1 MTVSPLAP
9 DRFPDM
15 PAIAG
20 LGLATAASGLKY
32 TGRDDMLLMH
42 CDKGSSIA
50 AVFTKSDTAAAPV
63 QWSRDALASGHPPA
77 AILVNAGNAN
87 AFTGSAG
94 TATVTASAT
103 GMAQRIGCTPQAVL
117 LASTG
122 VIGEPL
128 DSRVLE
134 ATFDGLVADI
144 GQNNSDE
151 NGSDNA
157 SDNASNDASN
167 NGGDNWSAAAA
178 AIMTTD
184 TFPKGASTTC
194 MIGDTTVTLSGIAK
208 GAGMIAPDMATM
220 LGFIATDAALPA
232 PALTQLLR
240 TATERS
246 FNAITVDSDTST
258 NDSVFLVATGAAG
271 NQTPTSADDPILDE
285 FVAALDRVMQD
296 LACQIVRDGEGANK
310 FITIDVTGATDDAAA
325 HKIALSIANSPLVK
339 TAIAGEDANWGRI
352 VMAVGKAGLGVDQSQ
367 VGIAIGS
374 ITVAADGMR
383 VEGYDETPVA
393 AHMAGQ
399 DVAIAVQIGDGA
411 GTSRVWTCDLTHGY
425 VDINADYRS

>member
-94 TATVTASAT
+94 IATVTASAT

-144 GQNNSDE
+144 SQNNSIE
-151 NGSDNA
+151 NASDNA
-157 SDNASNDASN
+157 SDNASN
-167 NGGDNWSAAAA
+167 NGDDNWSAAAA

-271 NQTPTSADDPILDE
+271 NQAPTSADDPILDE

-310 FITIDVTGATDDAAA
+310 FITIDVVGASDDTAAR
-325 HKIALSIANSPLVK
+325 KIALSIANSPLVK

-352 VMAVGKAGLGVDQSQ
+352 VMAVGKAGLGVDQSR

>member
-144 GQNNSDE
+144 SQNNSIE
-151 NGSDNA
+151 NA
-157 SDNASNDASN
+157 SDNASN
-167 NGGDNWSAAAA
+167 NGDDNWSAAAA

-184 TFPKGASTTC
+184 TFPKGASITC
-194 MIGDTTVTLSGIAK
+194 MIGDVPVTLSGIAK

-271 NQTPTSADDPILDE
+271 NQAPTSADDPILDE

-310 FITIDVTGATDDAAA
+310 FITIDVVGASDDTAAR
-325 HKIALSIANSPLVK
+325 KIALSIANSPLVK

-352 VMAVGKAGLGVDQSQ
+352 VMAVGKAGLGVDQSR

>member
-1 MTVSPLAP
+1 
-9 DRFPDM
+9 
-15 PAIAG
+15 
-20 LGLATAASGLKY
+20 
-32 TGRDDMLLMH
+32 MLLMH

-94 TATVTASAT
+94 IATVTSSAT

-144 GQNNSDE
+144 SQNNSIE
-151 NGSDNA
+151 NA
-157 SDNASNDASN
+157 SDNASN
-167 NGGDNWSAAAA
+167 NGDDNWSAAAA

-194 MIGDTTVTLSGIAK
+194 MIGDVPVTLSGIAK

-271 NQTPTSADDPILDE
+271 NQAPTSADDPILDE

-310 FITIDVTGATDDAAA
+310 FITIDVVGASDDTAAR
-325 HKIALSIANSPLVK
+325 KIALSIANSPLVK

-352 VMAVGKAGLGVDQSQ
+352 VMAVGKAGLGVDQSR

>member
-94 TATVTASAT
+94 IATVTASAT

-144 GQNNSDE
+144 SQNNSIE
-151 NGSDNA
+151 NA
-157 SDNASNDASN
+157 SDNASN
-167 NGGDNWSAAAA
+167 NGDDNWSAAAA

-194 MIGDTTVTLSGIAK
+194 MIGDVPVTLSGIAK

-220 LGFIATDAALPA
+220 LGFIATDAALPG

-271 NQTPTSADDPILDE
+271 NHAPTSADDSILDE

-296 LACQIVRDGEGANK
+296 LACQIVRDGEGASK

-325 HKIALSIANSPLVK
+325 RKIALSIANSPLVK

-352 VMAVGKAGLGVDQSQ
+352 VMAVGKAGLGVDQSR
-367 VGIAIGS
+367 VGIAIGG

-399 DVAIAVQIGDGA
+399 DVVIAVQIGDGA

>member
-1 MTVSPLAP
+1 MIVSPLAP

-32 TGRDDMLLMH
+32 TGRDDVLLMQ
-42 CDKGSSIA
+42 CAEGSSFA
-50 AVFTKSDTAAAPV
+50 AVFTTSDTAAAPV
-63 QWSRDALASGHPPA
+63 QWSRDVLASGHPPA

-94 TATVTASAT
+94 IATVTASAN
-103 GMAQRIGCTPQAVL
+103 GMARRLGCAPQAVL

-128 DSRVLE
+128 DATVLE
-134 ATFDGLVADI
+134 ATFDALVADVR
-144 GQNNSDE
+144 QNNSGE
-151 NGSDNA
+151 NS
-157 SDNASNDASN
+157 
-167 NGGDNWSAAAA
+167 GDNWAAAAA

-246 FNAITVDSDTST
+246 FNAITVDSDSST
-258 NDSVFLVATGAAG
+258 NDSVMLLATAAAG
-271 NQTPTSADDPILDE
+271 NRTPASAEDPLLDD

-296 LACQIVRDGEGANK
+296 LACQIVRDGEGASK

-325 HKIALSIANSPLVK
+325 RKIALSIANSPLVK

-352 VMAVGKAGLGVDQSQ
+352 VMAVGKAGLGVDQSR
-367 VGIAIGS
+367 VGIAIGG

-411 GTSRVWTCDLTHGY
+411 GTARVWTCDLTHGY

>member
-94 TATVTASAT
+94 IATVTASAT

-144 GQNNSDE
+144 SQNNSIE
-151 NGSDNA
+151 NA
-157 SDNASNDASN
+157 SDNASN
-167 NGGDNWSAAAA
+167 NGDDNWSAAAA

-271 NQTPTSADDPILDE
+271 NQAPTSADDPILDE

-310 FITIDVTGATDDAAA
+310 FITIDVVGASDDTAAR
-325 HKIALSIANSPLVK
+325 KIALSIANSPLVK

-352 VMAVGKAGLGVDQSQ
+352 VMAVGKAGLGVDQSR

>member
-94 TATVTASAT
+94 IATVTASAT

-144 GQNNSDE
+144 SQNNSIE
-151 NGSDNA
+151 NA
-157 SDNASNDASN
+157 SDNASN
-167 NGGDNWSAAAA
+167 NGDDNWSAAAA

-194 MIGDTTVTLSGIAK
+194 MIGDVPVTLSGIAK

-271 NQTPTSADDPILDE
+271 NQAPTSADDPILDE

-310 FITIDVTGATDDAAA
+310 FITIDVVGASDDTAAR
-325 HKIALSIANSPLVK
+325 KIALSIANSPLVK

-352 VMAVGKAGLGVDQSQ
+352 VMAVGKAGLGVDQSR

>member
-1 MTVSPLAP
+1 MIVSPLAP

-32 TGRDDMLLMH
+32 TGRDDVLLMQ
-42 CDKGSSIA
+42 CAEGSSFA
-50 AVFTKSDTAAAPV
+50 AVFTTSDTAAAPV
-63 QWSRDALASGHPPA
+63 QWSRDVLTSGHPPA

-94 TATVTASAT
+94 IATVTASAN
-103 GMAQRIGCTPQAVL
+103 GMARRLGCAPQAVL

-128 DSRVLE
+128 DAAVLE
-134 ATFDGLVADI
+134 ATFDALVADVRENKR
-144 GQNNSDE
+144 GGNSGE
-151 NGSDNA
+151 N
-157 SDNASNDASN
+157 
-167 NGGDNWSAAAA
+167 WFAAAA

-208 GAGMIAPDMATM
+208 GSGMIAPDMATM
-220 LGFIATDAALPA
+220 LGFIATDAALQA
-232 PALTQLLR
+232 PVLTQLLR
-240 TATERS
+240 AATNHS
-246 FNAITVDSDTST
+246 FNAITVYSDTST
-258 NDSVFLVATGAAG
+258 NDSVFLLATAAAG
-271 NQTPTSADDPILDE
+271 NRTPASAEDPLLDD

-296 LACQIVRDGEGANK
+296 LACQIVRDGEGASK

-325 HKIALSIANSPLVK
+325 RQIALSIANSPLVK

-352 VMAVGKAGLGVDQSQ
+352 VMAVGKAGLGVDQSR
-367 VGIAIGS
+367 VGIAIGG

-399 DVAIAVQIGDGA
+399 DVTIAVQIGDGA

-425 VDINADYRS
+425 IEINADYRS

>member
-94 TATVTASAT
+94 IATVTASAT

-144 GQNNSDE
+144 SQNNSIE
-151 NGSDNA
+151 NA
-157 SDNASNDASN
+157 SDNASN
-167 NGGDNWSAAAA
+167 NGDDNWSAAAA

-194 MIGDTTVTLSGIAK
+194 MIGDVPVTLSGIAK

-258 NDSVFLVATGAAG
+258 NDSVFIVATGAAG
-271 NQTPTSADDPILDE
+271 NHAPTSADDSILDE

-296 LACQIVRDGEGANK
+296 LACQIVRDGEGASK

-325 HKIALSIANSPLVK
+325 RKIALSIANSPLVK

-352 VMAVGKAGLGVDQSQ
+352 VMAVGKAGLGVDQSR
-367 VGIAIGS
+367 VGIAIGG

>member
-1 MTVSPLAP
+1 M
-9 DRFPDM
+9 
-15 PAIAG
+15 
-20 LGLATAASGLKY
+20 
-32 TGRDDMLLMH
+32 
-42 CDKGSSIA
+42 
-50 AVFTKSDTAAAPV
+50 
-63 QWSRDALASGHPPA
+63 
-77 AILVNAGNAN
+77 
-87 AFTGSAG
+87 
-94 TATVTASAT
+94 
-103 GMAQRIGCTPQAVL
+103 
-117 LASTG
+117 
-122 VIGEPL
+122 IGEPL

-144 GQNNSDE
+144 SQNNSIE
-151 NGSDNA
+151 NA
-157 SDNASNDASN
+157 SDNASN
-167 NGGDNWSAAAA
+167 NGDDNWSAAAA

-194 MIGDTTVTLSGIAK
+194 MIGDVPVTLSGIAK

-271 NQTPTSADDPILDE
+271 NQAPTSADDPILDE

-310 FITIDVTGATDDAAA
+310 FITIDVVGASDDTAAR
-325 HKIALSIANSPLVK
+325 KIALSIANSPLVK

-352 VMAVGKAGLGVDQSQ
+352 VMAVGKAGLGVDQSR

>member
-94 TATVTASAT
+94 IATVTASAT

-144 GQNNSDE
+144 SQNNSIE
-151 NGSDNA
+151 NASDNA
-157 SDNASNDASN
+157 SDNASN
-167 NGGDNWSAAAA
+167 NGDDNWSAAAA

-184 TFPKGASTTC
+184 TFPKGASITC
-194 MIGDTTVTLSGIAK
+194 MIGDVPVTLSGIAK

-271 NQTPTSADDPILDE
+271 NQAPTSADDPILDE

-310 FITIDVTGATDDAAA
+310 FITIDVVGASDDTAAR
-325 HKIALSIANSPLVK
+325 KIALSIANSPLVK

-352 VMAVGKAGLGVDQSQ
+352 VMAVGKAGLGVDQSR

>member
-1 MTVSPLAP
+1 
-9 DRFPDM
+9 
-15 PAIAG
+15 
-20 LGLATAASGLKY
+20 
-32 TGRDDMLLMH
+32 LMH
-42 CDKGSSIA
+42 CATGSSIA

-144 GQNNSDE
+144 SQNNSIE
-151 NGSDNA
+151 NA
-157 SDNASNDASN
+157 SDNASN
-167 NGGDNWSAAAA
+167 NGDDNWSAAAA

-184 TFPKGASTTC
+184 TFPKGASITC
-194 MIGDTTVTLSGIAK
+194 MIGDVPVTLSGIAK

-271 NQTPTSADDPILDE
+271 NQAPTSADDPILDE

-310 FITIDVTGATDDAAA
+310 FITIDVVGASDDTAAR
-325 HKIALSIANSPLVK
+325 KIALSIANSPLVK

-352 VMAVGKAGLGVDQSQ
+352 VMAVGKAGLGVDQSR
-367 VGIAIGS
+367 VGIAIGG

>member
-1 MTVSPLAP
+1 M
-9 DRFPDM
+9 
-15 PAIAG
+15 
-20 LGLATAASGLKY
+20 
-32 TGRDDMLLMH
+32 
-42 CDKGSSIA
+42 
-50 AVFTKSDTAAAPV
+50 
-63 QWSRDALASGHPPA
+63 
-77 AILVNAGNAN
+77 
-87 AFTGSAG
+87 
-94 TATVTASAT
+94 
-103 GMAQRIGCTPQAVL
+103 
-117 LASTG
+117 
-122 VIGEPL
+122 
-128 DSRVLE
+128 
-134 ATFDGLVADI
+134 
-144 GQNNSDE
+144 
-151 NGSDNA
+151 
-157 SDNASNDASN
+157 
-167 NGGDNWSAAAA
+167 
-178 AIMTTD
+178 
-184 TFPKGASTTC
+184 
-194 MIGDTTVTLSGIAK
+194 
-208 GAGMIAPDMATM
+208 
-220 LGFIATDAALPA
+220 
-232 PALTQLLR
+232 TQLLR

-271 NQTPTSADDPILDE
+271 NQAPTSADDPILDE

-310 FITIDVTGATDDAAA
+310 FITIDVVGASDDTAAR
-325 HKIALSIANSPLVK
+325 KIALSIANSPLVK

-352 VMAVGKAGLGVDQSQ
+352 VMAVGKAGLGVDQSR

>member
-94 TATVTASAT
+94 IATVTASAT

-144 GQNNSDE
+144 SQNNSIE
-151 NGSDNA
+151 NASDNA
-157 SDNASNDASN
+157 SDNASN
-167 NGGDNWSAAAA
+167 NGDDNWSAAAA

-184 TFPKGASTTC
+184 TFPKGASITC
-194 MIGDTTVTLSGIAK
+194 MIGDVPVTLSGIAK

-271 NQTPTSADDPILDE
+271 NQAPTSADDPILDE

-310 FITIDVTGATDDAAA
+310 FITIDVVGASDDTAAR
-325 HKIALSIANSPLVK
+325 KIALSIANSPLVK

-352 VMAVGKAGLGVDQSQ
+352 VMAVGKAGLGVDQSR
-367 VGIAIGS
+367 VGIAIGG

>member
-1 MTVSPLAP
+1 MIVSPLAP

-32 TGRDDMLLMH
+32 TGRDDVLLMQ
-42 CDKGSSIA
+42 CTEGSSLA
-50 AVFTKSDTAAAPV
+50 AVFTTSDTAAAPV
-63 QWSRDALASGHPPA
+63 QWSRDVLASGHPPA

-94 TATVTASAT
+94 IATVTASAN
-103 GMAQRIGCTPQAVL
+103 GMARRLGCAPQAVL

-128 DSRVLE
+128 DAAVLE
-134 ATFDGLVADI
+134 ATFDALVADVR
-144 GQNNSDE
+144 QNNS
-151 NGSDNA
+151 
-157 SDNASNDASN
+157 
-167 NGGDNWSAAAA
+167 GDNWAAAAA

-208 GAGMIAPDMATM
+208 GSGMIAPDMATM

-232 PALTQLLR
+232 SVLTQLLR
-240 TATERS
+240 AATNHS

-258 NDSVFLVATGAAG
+258 NDSVFLLATAAAG
-271 NQTPTSADDPILDE
+271 NRTPASAEDPLLDD

-296 LACQIVRDGEGANK
+296 LACQIVRDGEGASK

-325 HKIALSIANSPLVK
+325 RQIALSIANSPLVK

-352 VMAVGKAGLGVDQSQ
+352 VMAVGKAGLGVDQSR
-367 VGIAIGS
+367 VGIAIGG

-399 DVAIAVQIGDGA
+399 DVTIAVQIGDGA

-425 VDINADYRS
+425 IEINADYRS

>member
-94 TATVTASAT
+94 IATVTASAT

-144 GQNNSDE
+144 SQNNSIE
-151 NGSDNA
+151 NA
-157 SDNASNDASN
+157 SDNASNNCD
-167 NGGDNWSAAAA
+167 DNWSAAAA

-194 MIGDTTVTLSGIAK
+194 MIGDVPVTLSGIAK

-271 NQTPTSADDPILDE
+271 NQAPTSADDPILDE

-310 FITIDVTGATDDAAA
+310 FITIDVVGASDDTAAR
-325 HKIALSIANSPLVK
+325 KIALSIANSPLVK

-352 VMAVGKAGLGVDQSQ
+352 VMAVGKAGLGVDQSR

>member
-94 TATVTASAT
+94 IATVTASAT

-144 GQNNSDE
+144 SQNNSIE
-151 NGSDNA
+151 NA
-157 SDNASNDASN
+157 SDNASN
-167 NGGDNWSAAAA
+167 NGDDNWSAAAA

-194 MIGDTTVTLSGIAK
+194 MIGDVPVTLSGIAK

-271 NQTPTSADDPILDE
+271 NQAPTSADDPILDE

-310 FITIDVTGATDDAAA
+310 FITIDVVGASDDTAAR
-325 HKIALSIANSPLVK
+325 KIALSIANSP
-339 TAIAGEDANWGRI
+339 
-352 VMAVGKAGLGVDQSQ
+352 
-367 VGIAIGS
+367 
-374 ITVAADGMR
+374 
-383 VEGYDETPVA
+383 
-393 AHMAGQ
+393 
-399 DVAIAVQIGDGA
+399 
-411 GTSRVWTCDLTHGY
+411 
-425 VDINADYRS
+425 

>member
-94 TATVTASAT
+94 IATVTASAT

-144 GQNNSDE
+144 SQNNSIE
-151 NGSDNA
+151 NA
-157 SDNASNDASN
+157 SDNASN
-167 NGGDNWSAAAA
+167 NGDDNWSAAAA

-184 TFPKGASTTC
+184 TFPKGASITC
-194 MIGDTTVTLSGIAK
+194 MIGDVPVTLSGIAK

-271 NQTPTSADDPILDE
+271 NQAPTSADDPILDE

-310 FITIDVTGATDDAAA
+310 FITIDVVGASDDTAAR
-325 HKIALSIANSPLVK
+325 KIALSIANSPLVK

-352 VMAVGKAGLGVDQSQ
+352 VMAVGKAGLGVDQSR
-367 VGIAIGS
+367 VGIAIGG

>member
-94 TATVTASAT
+94 IATVTASAT

-144 GQNNSDE
+144 SQNNSIE
-151 NGSDNA
+151 NA
-157 SDNASNDASN
+157 SDNASN
-167 NGGDNWSAAAA
+167 NGDDNWSAAAA

-194 MIGDTTVTLSGIAK
+194 MIGDVPVTLSGIAK

-258 NDSVFLVATGAAG
+258 NDSVFLVATCAAG
-271 NQTPTSADDPILDE
+271 NQAPTSADDPILDE

-310 FITIDVTGATDDAAA
+310 FITIDVVGASDDTAAR
-325 HKIALSIANSPLVK
+325 KIALSIANSPLVK

-352 VMAVGKAGLGVDQSQ
+352 VMAVGKAGLGVDQSR
-367 VGIAIGS
+367 VGIAIGG

>member
-144 GQNNSDE
+144 SQNNSIE
-151 NGSDNA
+151 NA
-157 SDNASNDASN
+157 SDNASN
-167 NGGDNWSAAAA
+167 NGDDNWSAAAA

-184 TFPKGASTTC
+184 TFPKGASITC
-194 MIGDTTVTLSGIAK
+194 MIGDVPVTLSGIAK

-271 NQTPTSADDPILDE
+271 NQAPTSADDPILDE

-310 FITIDVTGATDDAAA
+310 FITIDVVGASDDTAAR
-325 HKIALSIANSPLVK
+325 KIALSIANSPLVK

-352 VMAVGKAGLGVDQSQ
+352 VMAVGKAGLGVDQSR
-367 VGIAIGS
+367 VGIAIGG

>member
-1 MTVSPLAP
+1 MIVSPLAP
-9 DRFPDM
+9 DRFPDI

-32 TGRDDMLLMH
+32 TGRDDVLLMQ
-42 CDKGSSIA
+42 CAEGSSFA
-50 AVFTKSDTAAAPV
+50 AVFTTSDTAAAPV
-63 QWSRDALASGHPPA
+63 QWSRDVLASGHPPA

-94 TATVTASAT
+94 IATVTASAN
-103 GMAQRIGCTPQAVL
+103 GMARRLGCAPQAVL

-128 DSRVLE
+128 DATVLE
-134 ATFDGLVADI
+134 ATFDALVADVR
-144 GQNNSDE
+144 QNNSGE
-151 NGSDNA
+151 NS
-157 SDNASNDASN
+157 
-167 NGGDNWSAAAA
+167 GDNWAAAAA

-208 GAGMIAPDMATM
+208 GSGMIAPDMATM

-232 PALTQLLR
+232 SVLTQLLR
-240 TATERS
+240 AATNHS

-258 NDSVFLVATGAAG
+258 NDSVFLLATAAAG
-271 NQTPTSADDPILDE
+271 NRTPASAEDPLLDD

-296 LACQIVRDGEGANK
+296 LACQIVRDGEGASK

-325 HKIALSIANSPLVK
+325 RQIALSIANSPLVK

-352 VMAVGKAGLGVDQSQ
+352 VMAVGKAGLGVDQSR
-367 VGIAIGS
+367 VGIAIGG

-399 DVAIAVQIGDGA
+399 DVTIAVQIGDGA

-425 VDINADYRS
+425 IEINADYRS

>member
-94 TATVTASAT
+94 IATVTASAT

-144 GQNNSDE
+144 SQNNSIE
-151 NGSDNA
+151 NA
-157 SDNASNDASN
+157 SDNASN
-167 NGGDNWSAAAA
+167 NGDDNWSAAAA

-194 MIGDTTVTLSGIAK
+194 MIGDVPVTLSGIAK

-258 NDSVFLVATGAAG
+258 NDSVFIVATGAAG
-271 NQTPTSADDPILDE
+271 NHAPTSADDSILDE

-310 FITIDVTGATDDAAA
+310 FITIDVVGASDDTAAR
-325 HKIALSIANSPLVK
+325 KIALSIANSPLVK

-352 VMAVGKAGLGVDQSQ
+352 VMAVGKAGLGVDQSR
-367 VGIAIGS
+367 VGIAIGG

-425 VDINADYRS
+425 IDINADYRS

>member
-144 GQNNSDE
+144 SQNNSIE
-151 NGSDNA
+151 N
-157 SDNASNDASN
+157 ASN
-167 NGGDNWSAAAA
+167 NGDDNWSAAAA

-194 MIGDTTVTLSGIAK
+194 MIGDVPVTLSGIAK

-271 NQTPTSADDPILDE
+271 NQAPTSADDPILDE

-310 FITIDVTGATDDAAA
+310 FITIDVVGASDDTAAR
-325 HKIALSIANSPLVK
+325 KIALSIANSPLVK

-352 VMAVGKAGLGVDQSQ
+352 VMAVGKAGLGVDQSR

>member
-1 MTVSPLAP
+1 MIVSPLAP

-94 TATVTASAT
+94 IATVTASAT

-144 GQNNSDE
+144 SQNNSIE
-151 NGSDNA
+151 NA
-157 SDNASNDASN
+157 SDNASN
-167 NGGDNWSAAAA
+167 NGDDNWSAAAA

-271 NQTPTSADDPILDE
+271 NQAPTSADDPILDE

-296 LACQIVRDGEGANK
+296 LACQIVRDGEGASK

-325 HKIALSIANSPLVK
+325 RQIALSIANSPLVK

-352 VMAVGKAGLGVDQSQ
+352 VMAVGKAGLGVDQSR
-367 VGIAIGS
+367 VGIAIGG

-399 DVAIAVQIGDGA
+399 DVTIAVQIGDGA

-425 VDINADYRS
+425 IEINADYRS

>member
-94 TATVTASAT
+94 IATVTASAT

-144 GQNNSDE
+144 SQNNSIE
-151 NGSDNA
+151 NASDNA
-157 SDNASNDASN
+157 SDNASN
-167 NGGDNWSAAAA
+167 NGDDNWSAAAA

-194 MIGDTTVTLSGIAK
+194 MIGDVPVTLSGIAK

-271 NQTPTSADDPILDE
+271 NQAPTSADDPILDE

-310 FITIDVTGATDDAAA
+310 FITIDVVGASDDTAAR
-325 HKIALSIANSPLVK
+325 KIALSIANSPLVK

-352 VMAVGKAGLGVDQSQ
+352 VMAVGKAGLGVDQSR
-367 VGIAIGS
+367 VGIAIGG

>member
-94 TATVTASAT
+94 IATVTASAT

-144 GQNNSDE
+144 SQNNSIE
-151 NGSDNA
+151 NA
-157 SDNASNDASN
+157 SDNASN
-167 NGGDNWSAAAA
+167 NGDDNWSAAAA

-194 MIGDTTVTLSGIAK
+194 MIGDVPVTLSGIAK

-258 NDSVFLVATGAAG
+258 NDSVFIVATGAAG
-271 NQTPTSADDPILDE
+271 NHAPTSADDSILDE

-310 FITIDVTGATDDAAA
+310 FITIDVVGASDDTAAR
-325 HKIALSIANSPLVK
+325 KIALSIANSPLVK

-352 VMAVGKAGLGVDQSQ
+352 VMAVGKAGLGVDQSR
-367 VGIAIGS
+367 VGIAIGG

>member
-94 TATVTASAT
+94 IATVTASAT

-144 GQNNSDE
+144 SQNNSIE
-151 NGSDNA
+151 NASDNA
-157 SDNASNDASN
+157 SDNASN
-167 NGGDNWSAAAA
+167 NGDDNWSAAAA

-184 TFPKGASTTC
+184 TFPKGASITC

-271 NQTPTSADDPILDE
+271 NQAPTSADDPILDE

-310 FITIDVTGATDDAAA
+310 FITIDVVGASDDTAAR
-325 HKIALSIANSPLVK
+325 KIALSIANSPLVK

-352 VMAVGKAGLGVDQSQ
+352 VMAVGKAGLGVDQSR
-367 VGIAIGS
+367 VGIAIGG

>member
-42 CDKGSSIA
+42 CATGSSIA

-94 TATVTASAT
+94 IATVTASAT

-144 GQNNSDE
+144 SQNNSIE
-151 NGSDNA
+151 NA
-157 SDNASNDASN
+157 SDNASN
-167 NGGDNWSAAAA
+167 NGDDNWSAAAA

-194 MIGDTTVTLSGIAK
+194 MIGDVPVTLSGIAK

-271 NQTPTSADDPILDE
+271 NQAPTSADDPILDE

-310 FITIDVTGATDDAAA
+310 FITIDVVGASDDTAAR
-325 HKIALSIANSPLVK
+325 KIALSIANSPLVK

-352 VMAVGKAGLGVDQSQ
+352 VMAVGKAGLGVDQSR
-367 VGIAIGS
+367 VGIAIGG